1 MLSIHAYLKI
11 FSHEGIR
18 TLVLGLRI
26 LSEEEDF
33 NLSTKFEFASNYMKD
48 QEKSYMRL

>member
-1 MLSIHAYLKI
+1 MLSIQAYLKI
-11 FSHEGIR
+11 FAHEGLR
-18 TLVLGLRI
+18 TLLLSLRI

-48 QEKSYMRL
+48 KEKRYTRL